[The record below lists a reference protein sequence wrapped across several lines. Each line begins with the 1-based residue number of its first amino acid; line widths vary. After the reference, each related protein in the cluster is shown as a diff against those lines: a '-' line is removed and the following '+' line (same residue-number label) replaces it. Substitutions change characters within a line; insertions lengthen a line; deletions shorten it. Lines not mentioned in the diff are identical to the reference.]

1 MTALIDLDDS
11 AAVTDALAREW
22 LVGCLCAEWC
32 GVCREY
38 RPRFTE
44 LQARFPQAAFLWID
58 IETYADWADDF
69 EIEDFPTLLI
79 QHGDDVRFLGPML
92 PYPAHLRRT
101 LESLLD
107 AGDLARPTRAAEG
120 VPDLRA
126 LLRQHAG

>member
-1 MTALIDLDDS
+1 MTALIDLDDP

-22 LVGCLCAEWC
+22 LVACLCAEWC

-38 RPRFTE
+38 RPGLSE
-44 LQARFPQAAFLWID
+44 LQAQFPQAAFLWID
-58 IETYADWADDF
+58 IETHADWADDF
-69 EIEDFPTLLI
+69 DIEDFPTLLI
-79 QHGDDVRFLGPML
+79 QHGDDVRFFGPML

-107 AGDLARPTRAAEG
+107 AGNLARPTPAAEG
-120 VPDLRA
+120 VPDLRE